1 MLDADGECGTVPDS
15 DTECE
20 TVPDNDRECGTVRDS
35 ASKRDMDI
43 MVL

>member
-1 MLDADGECGTVPDS
+1 VPNS
-15 DTECE
+15 DTESE
-20 TVPDNDRECGTVRDS
+20 TVPDNDRDCGTMRDS